1 MSRYFFLMGTQ
12 GRSNRRKLIMMDL
25 INKKDFSEDYFDHPE
40 KNPNIYKYKSFLK
53 ARHGDSGSSLFNE
66 DDEIVG
72 ILTRMSSE
80 DPTEGWN
87 GFAPVVAN
95 MDFINEVI
103 RIDPKVKIRGINQ
116 E

>member
-1 MSRYFFLMGTQ
+1 MFCVNQTALFA
-12 GRSNRRKLIMMDL
+12 
-25 INKKDFSEDYFDHPE
+25 EDEEYLDYAKIFGYVE
-40 KNPNIYKYKSFLK
+40 QL
-53 ARHGDSGSSLFNE
+53 ALFNE

-72 ILTRMSSE
+72 ILSGGDNFFS
-80 DPTEGWN
+80 PI
-87 GFAPVVAN
+87 AHN